1 MGWSR
6 DRLLLI
12 CGDKCVSTE
21 DELATRGDPI
31 LSLHGGCFS
40 MTVNFD
46 AIAAWFRA
54 AGGEALL
61 PSRLDYQ
68 FKVGAFLA
76 GLPEPAE
83 TRAAYA
89 REIDR
94 FGPGE
99 YFHLSY
105 TLRKEHAS
113 PSLDVLLAAFKLGDW
128 DPEMVVACRQVLTQ
142 KSKGAPTWFKQELSR
157 GLDQAWER
165 VFPAHRNFA
174 MDLAWIALGTDQPRQ
189 AIRFA
194 QESLRL
200 YGTTSIGLAVIG
212 LAYATLGDNASAL
225 SYAEQALQLEPDNK
239 AALQLRATMTAAR
252 KT

>member
-1 MGWSR
+1 M
-6 DRLLLI
+6 
-12 CGDKCVSTE
+12 
-21 DELATRGDPI
+21 
-31 LSLHGGCFS
+31 
-40 MTVNFD
+40 NFD
-46 AIAAWFRA
+46 AIAAWFAA

-76 GLPEPAE
+76 GLPEPVE

-89 REIDR
+89 REIDT

-105 TLRKEHAS
+105 TLRKEHEK

-142 KSKGAPTWFKQELSR
+142 KSKGAPAWFRQEISR

-165 VFPAHRNFA
+165 VFSLHRNLA
-174 MDLAWIALGTDQPRQ
+174 MDLAWIALGTGHPRQ
-189 AIRFA
+189 AIHFA

-200 YGTTSIGLAVIG
+200 FGTTAIGLAVIG

-225 SYAEQALQLEPDNK
+225 SHAEQALKLEPDNK
-239 AALQLRATMTAAR
+239 AALQLRQTMAAALPR
-252 KT
+252 PPS